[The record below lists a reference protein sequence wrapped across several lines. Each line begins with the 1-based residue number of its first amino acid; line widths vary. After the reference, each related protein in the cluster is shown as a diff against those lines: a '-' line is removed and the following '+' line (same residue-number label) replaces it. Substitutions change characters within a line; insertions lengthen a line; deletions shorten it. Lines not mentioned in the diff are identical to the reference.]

1 MVDTSLLVRYQ
12 GLNNRIS
19 LIMEVKFAGQKS
31 IRIIYLIMSF
41 SNYKRLRTAHKSKS
55 GRAEKGIPENVLRF

>member
-12 GLNNRIS
+12 ELNLNRIS

-41 SNYKRLRTAHKSKS
+41 SNYKRLHTAHKSKS
-55 GRAEKGIPENVLRF
+55 GRAERASPKIF